1 MQMHNPY
8 GQQQNPY
15 APHPAPEPEPVEPV
29 EPVEPEEPEIPE
41 GWYSADMQFR
51 PAGIPYVPAK
61 LHEPTFAICEWS
73 SDLLTNGGKIEFGQL
88 PEHAMQAKGTFNG
101 LNEDPMNTD
110 AVTIRFV
117 LNTWGSLGS
126 PDTCDA
132 VGNEFNPLE
141 EVDEEG
147 MVLEF

>member
-1 MQMHNPY
+1 MQVHNQY

-15 APHPAPEPEPVEPV
+15 APHPAPEPEPVDPV
-29 EPVEPEEPEIPE
+29 EPEEPEEPEIPE

-73 SDLLTNGGKIEFGQL
+73 LGMIEFGQL
-88 PEHAMQAKGTFNG
+88 PEHAMQAKGTFNM
-101 LNEDPMNTD
+101 LNEDPDNTD
-110 AVTIRFV
+110 AVTLRFV

-147 MVLEF
+147 MILEF